1 MSEQK
6 NAGSVLTNLE
16 LPGMLLHMSKVRLV
30 LVVDDEIRDTLRA
43 ESGLSGED
51 MAEIV
56 ANLVR
61 STFPKTLKEVRARRS
76 KADRRHGSD
85 DAE

>member
-1 MSEQK
+1 M
-6 NAGSVLTNLE
+6 LTT
-16 LPGMLLHMSKVRLV
+16 MSKVRLV

-56 ANLVR
+56 ARLIKE
-61 STFPKTLKEVRARRS
+61 SFPKTFKEVRARRS
-76 KADRRHGSD
+76 KKDHDSEAG
-85 DAE
+85 